1 MTKVPTKTNLHPR
14 NLHRER
20 YDFAQLIAASPE
32 LAAFVSVNVYGNE
45 SIDFVDPAAVKALNR
60 ALLKQY
66 YQIKE
71 WDIPDQYLCPPIP
84 GRADYLHYLADLL
97 AESNGGDI
105 PRGEAV
111 RVFDIGVGANCI
123 YPLIGH
129 AAYGWHFVGTDI
141 DEVALDN
148 ARHIVAA
155 NELNDAIELRLQS
168 STADIFSG
176 VTYADEYFALTLSNP
191 PFHAS
196 LAEARKG
203 AQRKWQN
210 LGKEN
215 NKHKKPVLNFGGQSM
230 ELCCEG
236 GEEAFVTRMI
246 EESADGGDHCLWF
259 TTLISKSASLP
270 RAYDA
275 LQHYC
280 AVDSRTIEM
289 AQGQKKSR
297 LLAWTFMDKKQRRE
311 WWERHGK
318 K

>member
-1 MTKVPTKTNLHPR
+1 MTQVPTKTNLHPR

-20 YDFAQLIAASPE
+20 YDFAQLIKTSPE
-32 LAAFVSVNVYGNE
+32 LATYVSVNVYGNE
-45 SIDFVDPAAVKALNR
+45 SIDFADPAAVKALNR

-97 AESNGGDI
+97 AESNGGNI

-141 DEVALDN
+141 DEVALGN
-148 ARHIVAA
+148 AQHIVAA
-155 NELNDAIELRLQS
+155 NDLNDAIELRLQPS
-168 STADIFSG
+168 SIDIFSG
-176 VTYADEYFALTLSNP
+176 VTYADEYFAITLSNP

-196 LAEARKG
+196 LAEARKC

-210 LGKEN
+210 LGKEH

-246 EESADGGDHCLWF
+246 EESASGGEHCLWF
-259 TTLISKSASLP
+259 TTLISKSTSLP
-270 RAYDA
+270 QAYSA
-275 LQHYC
+275 LKQ
-280 AVDSRTIEM
+280 AGASDSRTIEM

-297 LLAWTFMDKKQRRE
+297 LLAWTFMDKQQRRE
-311 WWERHGK
+311 WWGKHGK